1 MTRYGKETFRNVGP
15 VSAEYAESVS
25 FSIPG
30 ENPDHGQYLDYLPDS
45 QSPLP
50 LPSYSVV

>member
-1 MTRYGKETFRNVGP
+1 MGRNAGP

-30 ENPDHGQYLDYLPDS
+30 ENPDRGQYLPASIPKALT
-45 QSPLP
+45 
-50 LPSYSVV
+50 